1 MAKTITIEEAL
12 KLIKDNDKIAVGDGT
27 VEPQGFL
34 SNLHT
39 ILDRPRGLSIWMC
52 LTLRSYPFL
61 EHREYGNN
69 IKSTAYSFPSR

>member
-39 ILDRPRGLSIWMC
+39 IWTDREDSASGCASRSDRILPRTQRI
-52 LTLRSYPFL
+52 RQ
-61 EHREYGNN
+61 
-69 IKSTAYSFPSR
+69 

>member
-39 ILDRPRGLSIWMC
+39 ILDRPRC
-52 LTLRSYPFL
+52 ALRSDRIL
-61 EHREYGNN
+61 SSNTEN
-69 IKSTAYSFPSR
+69 TAII